1 MVEPDENGFSGTLGF
16 PEGGGIALDPAFVF
30 LTLGESFF
38 QPGDGGVRVMSVRV
52 IDGPIPGLEER
63 AADANRS
70 MDSLGR
76 LMTDLIA

>member
-1 MVEPDENGFSGTLGF
+1 MLNSPVGTLAMELVLLSCMYSERLFFTFGSSCS
-16 PEGGGIALDPAFVF
+16 
-30 LTLGESFF
+30 GEVPT
-38 QPGDGGVRVMSVRV
+38 Q
-52 IDGPIPGLEER
+52 EQR

>member
-1 MVEPDENGFSGTLGF
+1 MELVLLSCMYSERLFFTFGSSCSGEVPTQ
-16 PEGGGIALDPAFVF
+16 E
-30 LTLGESFF
+30 
-38 QPGDGGVRVMSVRV
+38 Q
-52 IDGPIPGLEER
+52 R